1 MAPRGVG
8 AFIAVTALI
17 MSMTVLGGMGYYA
30 KLGADIDDESYNQ
43 DVQDAAEELNSIEF
57 GEDRSSSILEGP
69 LAAITPVVGMFQ
81 AFITVLTN
89 TSGVIQLLYG
99 VPKVVGDT
107 IELLFRIGR
116 VITVG
121 YLIRSG
127 AGV

>member
-107 IELLFRIGR
+107 VELLFRIGM
-116 VITVG
+116 VITLG

-127 AGV
+127 AGI